1 MLSFQRPDVYQRVI
15 ELLALVYDL
24 VDVLPR
30 GHADRAGQL
39 ARAAEFV
46 ARNLAEGAGRWS
58 EADSANR
65 YEIAGG
71 EAMECAP
78 SLDVMTSRKLITEE
92 RCERGGKLLEGAA
105 AMLTTM
111 I

>member
-1 MLSFQRPDVYQRVI
+1 
-15 ELLALVYDL
+15 
-24 VDVLPR
+24 
-30 GHADRAGQL
+30 
-39 ARAAEFV
+39 
-46 ARNLAEGAGRWS
+46 
-58 EADSANR
+58 
-65 YEIAGG
+65 
-71 EAMECAP
+71 MECAP